1 MTNRQARKTSQ
12 LNNWKYTAHE
22 SSYFGRSACARYI
35 KQTVVIILGILF
47 TQATTSCR
55 SNDGHQYEIH
65 GVVNMADMEGSLI
78 YLAGLEG
85 NTLVYADSTVIADS
99 TFMFIGIQD
108 KPRIKYLIPLRRTQT
123 TYAPEPF
130 ILENGNIRAVIM
142 DSGTYVSGTPLNDEF
157 NMYRSKKAD
166 FRARKELLSYAY
178 RDSLNKITEEKEE
191 YLMAQYR
198 SIERAEMEYVADI
211 INKNNDNVFGGYV
224 MLENRYM
231 LSNAQKRKIL
241 DDASEDFFQLDGIT
255 SIAESLKRRNTLDA
269 GRKLP
274 DIELLDSRD
283 GKMHLLSEY
292 AGKGNF
298 LIISFWASWS
308 APSIADIYN
317 IRTLAWKYSSKG
329 LGVLSISIDTLASD
343 WQKAIRK
350 NGMYW
355 TNLADLKGWGSN
367 VTAKYQINA
376 IPNYMLVNSDGT
388 IIMSEG
394 TLDDIEEKLNRLL
407 NN

>member
-1 MTNRQARKTSQ
+1 MARELSVCGSATCTGYIVKT
-12 LNNWKYTAHE
+12 TAIVL
-22 SSYFGRSACARYI
+22 A
-35 KQTVVIILGILF
+35 ILF
-47 TQATTSCR
+47 TQATSSCR
-55 SNDGHQYEIH
+55 SNDGHQYEIR
-65 GVVNMADMEGSLI
+65 GVVNRTDMEGSLI

-99 TFMFIGIQD
+99 TFMFTGIQD
-108 KPRIKYLIPLRRTQT
+108 KPEIKYLIPLRRTRT

-130 ILENGNIRAVIM
+130 ILENGNIRAVIT
-142 DSGTYVSGTPLNDEF
+142 DSGTYVSGTPLNDEL
-157 NMYRSKKAD
+157 NMYRRKKAD
-166 FRARKELLSYAY
+166 FSTRKKLLSYAY
-178 RDSLNKITEEKEE
+178 RDSLKKMTKEKEE
-191 YLMAQYR
+191 SFMAQYR
-198 SIERAEMEYVADI
+198 SIERAETEYVAEV

-255 SIAESLKRRNTLDA
+255 SIVESLKRRNTLDA

-308 APSIADIYN
+308 APSTADIYN
-317 IRTLAWKYSSKG
+317 IRTLVGKYSSKG
-329 LGVLSISIDTLASD
+329 LGVLSISIDTVASE
-343 WQKAIRK
+343 WQKAIR
-350 NGMYW
+350 NYGMYW
-355 TNLADLKGWGSN
+355 TNLADLKGWGSD
-367 VTAKYQINA
+367 VTAKYQINT